1 MKIISTNLK
10 FNNFKTVKEI
20 AEIYGVTDMAVR
32 LWIKKGL
39 QYKTE
44 KVLRLRPRKIIDI
57 KDVDN
62 FLKIGVKK

>member
-1 MKIISTNLK
+1 MN
-10 FNNFKTVKEI
+10 NNFKTVKEI

>member
-1 MKIISTNLK
+1 MN
-10 FNNFKTVKEI
+10 NNFKTVKEI
-20 AEIYGVTDMAVR
+20 AEMYGVTDMAVR

-39 QYKTE
+39 QYKIE

>member
-1 MKIISTNLK
+1 MN
-10 FNNFKTVKEI
+10 NNFITVKEI

>member
-1 MKIISTNLK
+1 MN
-10 FNNFKTVKEI
+10 NNFKTVKEI
-20 AEIYGVTDMAVR
+20 AEMYGVTDMAVR